1 MGKEAG
7 VRKTSQI
14 FATVPLQQIMGE
26 EDAWKFIK

>member
-7 VRKTSQI
+7 VRKISQI

-26 EDAWKFIK
+26 EHALKLIK